1 MKKALKWMFII
12 LGCVIGL
19 IGFFVIAF
27 IVEMTPDKDEES
39 KITAK
44 AEEYL
49 KTEYSNQMEVY
60 DTLYDNMGNFGFE
73 YAAKATNN
81 YNHVSF
87 LVYEDSETGEMVDD
101 YAVSY
106 FEEELYDAMVD
117 DVEKRFRKAGMI
129 VADYEQTSVAR
140 KYLGDTDLPEIQDL
154 DVAPTLSIWM
164 DRGKED
170 GDKQKMKEIID
181 ILKKDV
187 HLPQV
192 KVMIH
197 YYGASADGTIS
208 MAYGTKEE

>member
-1 MKKALKWMFII
+1 MKKALKWMFIV
-12 LGCVIGL
+12 LGCVIGV

-27 IVEMTPDKDEES
+27 IVGMTPDKDEEA
-39 KITAK
+39 KVTAK

-49 KTEYSNQMEVY
+49 KAEYSDQMEIY

-73 YAAKATNN
+73 YAAKAANY

-87 LVYEDSETGEMVDD
+87 LVYEDSETGKMVDD

-106 FEEELYDAMVD
+106 FEEELQEAIVD
-117 DVEKRFRKAGMI
+117 DVEKRFRNAGMI
-129 VADYEQTSVAR
+129 VADYKQTAAAR
-140 KYLGDTDLPEIQDL
+140 KYLGETDLPEIKDL

-181 ILKKDV
+181 ILKKDI

-197 YYGASADGTIS
+197 YYAASGDGTIS